1 MTLLQT
7 SKSINELRYSV
18 IREMGGMAAH
28 MDNVIN
34 LSIGA
39 PDFLTPQ
46 EITEKA
52 FADARKGHTHYTPS
66 QGDPELVDK
75 IVSSLSLETGT
86 IIEPSSILVTHGG
99 MGALTACLRTL
110 IEPGDHVLLV
120 EPYFPDYIAHITFAG
135 GIATKTVTHAENG
148 YIPQPAE
155 LEKAITPKTRLL
167 ILNSPNNPTGAVI
180 PGDTL
185 DAIARIAIKH
195 NLFVVSDEV
204 YDRIIFDVPFESIS
218 SRPGMYQRTVVIKSF
233 SKSHAMTGWRIGY
246 CFGPKAIIEQVL
258 KVVNYSTACASS
270 ISQRGA
276 LAALNIDQ
284 EIVESMRKR
293 FKVRVEL
300 VWSRLN
306 RIKGVRATKP
316 GGSFYLFV
324 DISAITTKSRDF
336 AIRLLNEQ
344 KVVVVPGYAFGES
357 GEGCIRIACTR
368 SRKQLNKAMDRLET
382 FINSTR
388 ES

>member
-7 SKSINELRYSV
+7 SKSIQELRYSV

-28 MDNVIN
+28 MNNVIN

-52 FADARKGHTHYTPS
+52 FSDARKGHTHYTPS
-66 QGDPELVDK
+66 QGDPELVDR
-75 IVSSLSLETGT
+75 IASSLSVETGA
-86 IIEPSSILVTHGG
+86 IFEPSSILVTHGG

-135 GIATKTVTHAENG
+135 GIAVKTVTHAENG
-148 YIPQPAE
+148 YIPQPVE

-180 PGDTL
+180 PIDTL
-185 DAIARIAIKH
+185 DAISRIAIKH

-246 CFGPKAIIEQVL
+246 CYGPKAIIEQVL

-284 EIVESMRKR
+284 EIVESMKNR
-293 FKVRVEL
+293 FKARIEL
-300 VWSRLN
+300 VCSRLN

-316 GGSFYLFV
+316 GGSFYVFV
-324 DISAITTKSRDF
+324 DISAITTNSREF

-368 SRKQLNKAMDRLET
+368 SREQLNKAMDRLET
-382 FINSTR
+382 FINSIQ